1 MLSPVEL
8 RHWMQEHPELA
19 FQERGI
25 TDLLCRELSLLNG
38 LSLLRPLETGLVVV
52 YEHCPGKPFILFR
65 ADLDAL
71 PVRDE
76 VNGELVAKHVCG
88 HDVHTA
94 ILYGL
99 ILQTLEEAYPG
110 NFLFVFQP
118 AEEAGGGAKKLLD
131 SGVLDSFPVVSAY
144 ALHVSDRFPL
154 GTIASAMPTLFSSSQ
169 ELDLH
174 WKGCQSHITQPEKGR
189 DVWKACVALEQWKVC
204 QLEGKEEGF
213 FLGIG
218 QVEAGTVRNCVPE
231 KAVMRMT
238 ARGKTTEI
246 LQRGLEKVQQAV
258 REIEAEHGVEATLS
272 YGTFYPAVEQSQDLF
287 DRWMKVFGK
296 QGKAVTC
303 DPVWAAEDFG
313 YFAQRYPAWMFWLG
327 TRLPEEPELGLHHR
341 SFYPCDPVI
350 PLGITT
356 LSKMSQ
362 RDGGIDSFFSSW

>member
-8 RHWMQEHPELA
+8 RHWMQAHPELA
-19 FQERGI
+19 FHERGV
-25 TDLLCRELSLLNG
+25 TDLLCRELSFLKG
-38 LSLLRPLETGLVVV
+38 LSLLRPLETGLVAV
-52 YEHCPGKPFILFR
+52 YEKLPGKPFTLFR

-76 VNGELVAKHVCG
+76 ISGELVAKHVCG
-88 HDVHTA
+88 HDLHTA

-99 ILQTLEEAYPG
+99 ILRTLEEAFRG
-110 NFLFVFQP
+110 NILFVFQP

-131 SGVLDSFPVVSAY
+131 SGVFDSFSVDSAY
-144 ALHVSDRFPL
+144 AMHVSDAFPL
-154 GTIASAMPTLFSSSQ
+154 GVVASARPTLFSSSQ

-174 WKGCQSHITQPEKGR
+174 WRGCQSHITQPEKGR
-189 DVWKACVALEQWKVC
+189 DVWKACVALEQWKTC
-204 QLEGKEEGF
+204 CLEGKEDGF

-246 LQRGLEKVQQAV
+246 LRRGLEKVQQAV
-258 REIEAEHGVEATLS
+258 REIELEHGVEATLS
-272 YGTFYPAVEQSQDLF
+272 YGTFYPAVEQNESLA
-287 DRWMKVFGK
+287 RHWMKEFGK
-296 QGKAVTC
+296 QGKAVVC

-313 YFAQRYPAWMFWLG
+313 YFAQRFPAWMFWLG

-341 SFYPCDPVI
+341 SFCPSDVII
-350 PLGITT
+350 PLGIHL
-356 LSKMSQ
+356 LSHLSQ
-362 RDGGIDSFFSSW
+362 RDGGVDSLSSSC